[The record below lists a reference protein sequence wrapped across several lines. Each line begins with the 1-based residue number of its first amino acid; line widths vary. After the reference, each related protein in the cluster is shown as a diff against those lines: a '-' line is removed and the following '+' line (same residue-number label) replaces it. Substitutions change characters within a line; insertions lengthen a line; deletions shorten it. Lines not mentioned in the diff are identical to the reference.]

1 MKSMKA
7 WLQFILGLVI
17 VSIGIVF
24 TIKADLGVSPW
35 NVFHIG
41 LTNYF
46 NITVGWASQITG
58 FVIIILSFLM
68 ARIKPTLGTVIN
80 IVVIGLIIDIVM
92 LLLPNPSNL
101 ISRYIYLFLGLMV
114 FGFGVGVYISAQCG
128 TGPRD
133 SLMVALDKKLNVDIS
148 WIRTSIEV
156 FILIIG
162 YLLGGPVGIGTILSA
177 FIIGPVVGFYLRL
190 MNLFSR
196 KQEEVSV

>member
-1 MKSMKA
+1 
-7 WLQFILGLVI
+7 
-17 VSIGIVF
+17 
-24 TIKADLGVSPW
+24 
-35 NVFHIG
+35 
-41 LTNYF
+41 
-46 NITVGWASQITG
+46 
-58 FVIIILSFLM
+58 M
-68 ARIKPTLGTVIN
+68 ARIKPTSGTVIN

-92 LLLPNPSNL
+92 LLLPNPASL
-101 ISRYIYLFLGLMV
+101 IFRYIYLFLGLMV

-177 FIIGPVVGFYLRL
+177 FIIGPIVGFSLRL